1 MSKPVFTGSGVA
13 LVTPFD
19 RDGAV
24 NHAKLRELTDWH
36 IGQQTDALVVC
47 GTTGESST
55 LTYDEKINTIQTVI
69 NQTAGRIPVIAGTG
83 SNDTA
88 LAVSLSKDAQKCGA
102 DALLLITPYYN
113 KTTQD
118 GLIKHYTA
126 IADSVNIPCILYNVP
141 SRTTVNIH
149 PETYYELSK
158 HPNIVATKEAS
169 GNFAAIMRTMNLCGD
184 ALDIYSGNDDCY
196 LPMLSIGAKGI
207 ISVIANI
214 LPKECHQMYR
224 LFIHDHIDACRSLQ
238 LEWMDLIDAL
248 FCQVNPIPAKE
259 ALNMM
264 GFNVGSCR
272 LPLCDMNDPYRK
284 QLKKTLQ
291 NHRLI

>member
-13 LVTPFD
+13 LITPFD
-19 RDGAV
+19 RSGNV
-24 NHAKLRELTDWH
+24 NHTKLRELTDWH
-36 IGQQTDALVVC
+36 IDQQTDAIIVC

-55 LTYDEKINTIQTVI
+55 LTHDEKINTIHTVI

-88 LAVSLSKDAQKCGA
+88 LAVSLSREAEKCGA
-102 DALLLITPYYN
+102 DALLLVTPYYN

-118 GLIKHYTA
+118 GLIRHYTA
-126 IADSVNIPCILYNVP
+126 IADHVNIPCILYNVP

-169 GNFAAIMRTMNLCGD
+169 GNMAAVLRTMQLCGD

-214 LPKECHQMYR
+214 LPRQSHEMYR
-224 LFIHDHIDACRSLQ
+224 LFIYDHIDTCQSLQ

-248 FCQVNPIPAKE
+248 FCQVNPIPVKE
-259 ALNMM
+259 ALNLM
-264 GFNVGSCR
+264 GFDVGNCR
-272 LPLCDMNDPYRK
+272 LPLCEMNNAYKK
-284 QLKKTLQ
+284 QLNKALK
-291 NHRLI
+291 NHQLI